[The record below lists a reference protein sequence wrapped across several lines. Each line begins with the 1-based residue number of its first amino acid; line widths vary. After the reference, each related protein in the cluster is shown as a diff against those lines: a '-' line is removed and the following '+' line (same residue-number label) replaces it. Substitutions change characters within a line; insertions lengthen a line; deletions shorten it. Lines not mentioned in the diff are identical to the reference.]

1 MFKFIKNKIKEYK
14 RIKEVK
20 FITDHLMKALTTF
33 VYNDNYLP
41 NFSLIE
47 TDKKKHPLYNINSEN
62 FKNEYDYLDVQSLSE
77 YYLRNLYFQY
87 PMLAGM
93 IFYHGKTDKNSPVG
107 ADYLQ
112 EGEEPDCVIVDLQ
125 TIDGASYVVV
135 QYKKEPSDVMQVV
148 DVKMYRAVNK
158 YFFNPGDIYYR
169 EINDFVVFFKILKTE
184 LDGVH
189 IFCYSNKLSFE
200 ELENPTS
207 YKIEL
212 SEDSDE
218 EFVNLIQSLVETASE
233 ENYYNMDLHDLD
245 GTIYEQCH
253 IPGSHV
259 PVSWDYFLQWTME
272 LHSTTTV
279 EDDELNGY
287 RIWKENSGMF
297 FNL

>member
-1 MFKFIKNKIKEYK
+1 MLKFIKNKIRQYK
-14 RIKEVK
+14 RIKELK
-20 FITDHLMKALTTF
+20 FITNHLIKAVTTF
-33 VYNDNYLP
+33 AFNDNYLP

-47 TDKKKHPLYNINSEN
+47 TNKKKHPLYNIEPEK
-62 FKNEYDYLDVQSLSE
+62 FKGDYDYLDVQYLSE
-77 YYLRNLYFQY
+77 YYLRSLYFQY

-93 IFYHGKTDKNSPVG
+93 IFYHGKIDKNSPVG

-125 TIDGASYVVV
+125 TNDGASYVVV
-135 QYKKEPSDVMQVV
+135 EYQKFQNEIEVV
-148 DVKMYRAVNK
+148 DVKMYQAINK
-158 YFFNPGDIYYR
+158 YFFNPGDIYSR
-169 EINDFVVFFKILKTE
+169 EVNDFVVFFKILKTE

-189 IFCYSNKLSFE
+189 IFCYGNKISFE

-212 SEDSDE
+212 SEEPDESFSD
-218 EFVNLIQSLVETASE
+218 LIQSLVETASE
-233 ENYYNMDLHDLD
+233 ENFYNMDLHELD
-245 GTIYEQCH
+245 GTIYAQCH

-259 PVSWDYFLQWTME
+259 PVAWDYFIEWKME

-287 RIWKENSGMF
+287 SIWKENGGMF

>member
-1 MFKFIKNKIKEYK
+1 MFNFIKNKIREYK
-14 RIKEVK
+14 RVKESK
-20 FITDHLMKALTTF
+20 FITDHLLKAVTTF
-33 VYNDNYLP
+33 VFNDNYLP

-47 TDKKKHPLYNINSEN
+47 INKKKHPLYNIEPEN
-62 FKNEYDYLDVQSLSE
+62 FKKEYDYLDDQYLSE
-77 YYLRNLYFQY
+77 YYLRSLYFQY

-93 IFYHGKTDKNSPVG
+93 IFYHGKIDKNSPIG
-107 ADYLQ
+107 ADFLQ

-125 TIDGASYVVV
+125 TNDGASYVVV
-135 QYKKEPSDVMQVV
+135 ECQKGQNEIIIGE
-148 DVKMYRAVNK
+148 VKMYRAINK

-169 EINDFVVFFKILKTE
+169 EVNDFVVFFKILKVE

-189 IFCYSNKLSFE
+189 IFCYGNKLSFE

-207 YKIEL
+207 YRIEL
-212 SEDSDE
+212 SEDIDE
-218 EFVNLIQSLVETASE
+218 DFTNLIKSLVDGAND

-245 GTIYEQCH
+245 GTIYAQCH

-259 PVSWDYFLQWTME
+259 PVAWDYFLNWKME

-279 EDDELNGY
+279 DDDELNGY
-287 RIWKENSGMF
+287 RIWKEESGMF